1 MVIVEAETREDILK
15 LVGHISPQAREF
27 VSEAFREQAVSVFH
41 YSRTEEVHG
50 VFCAAEND
58 DCMIAYVSF
67 LKMSMNE
74 STFILGLIAETIR
87 TFLARVDGK
96 ELCFNVYGE
105 NEEVIAFIRGIG
117 FQSDMEGYHLIYTKT
132 EVPDV
137 PPTQLIEKQ
146 FESSMLQDFI
156 ELFDRGYFQLQ
167 LENGQIT
174 DWHSSNRVEFLNM
187 LQDKTRSDELRSF
200 WLENQLIGSY
210 LIHNNYIQDLVVNP
224 DYQNCGYGG
233 VILAHCVAHMRANKG
248 IVSVCLRVAKSN
260 WRARRFYERNHFEEL
275 ASFAEHTYIPG

>member
-1 MVIVEAETREDILK
+1 MEIVGAETREDILR

-50 VFCAAEND
+50 VFCVAEND
-58 DCMIAYVSF
+58 DCTIAYVSF

-74 STFILGLIAETIR
+74 STLILGLIAETIR

-105 NEEVIAFIRGIG
+105 NEEVIAFIRSIG

-132 EVPDV
+132 GVPDV
-137 PPTQLIEKQ
+137 PP
-146 FESSMLQDFI
+146 S
-156 ELFDRGYFQLQ
+156 
-167 LENGQIT
+167 
-174 DWHSSNRVEFLNM
+174 
-187 LQDKTRSDELRSF
+187 
-200 WLENQLIGSY
+200 QLIGSY

-248 IVSVCLRVAKSN
+248 IDIVCLRVAKSN
-260 WRARRFYERNHFEEL
+260 WRAKRFYERNHFEEL

>member
-1 MVIVEAETREDILK
+1 MVIVEAETREDILR

-58 DCMIAYVSF
+58 DCTIAYVSF

-74 STFILGLIAETIR
+74 LTFILGLIAETIR
-87 TFLARVDGK
+87 TFLEEGDGK

-105 NEEVIAFIRGIG
+105 NEEVIAFIRSIG

-137 PPTQLIEKQ
+137 PPSQ
-146 FESSMLQDFI
+146 M
-156 ELFDRGYFQLQ
+156 
-167 LENGQIT
+167 
-174 DWHSSNRVEFLNM
+174 
-187 LQDKTRSDELRSF
+187 
-200 WLENQLIGSY
+200 IGSY
-210 LIHNNYIQDLVVNP
+210 LIHNNSIQDLVVNP
-224 DYQNCGYGG
+224 DYQNCGYGS
-233 VILAHCVAHMRANKG
+233 VILSHCVAHMRANKG
-248 IVSVCLRVAKSN
+248 IDNVCLRVAKSN
-260 WRARRFYERNHFEEL
+260 WRAKRFYERNHFEEL

>member
-1 MVIVEAETREDILK
+1 MEIVEAENREDILR

-58 DCMIAYVSF
+58 DCTIAYVSF
-67 LKMSMNE
+67 LKISMNE
-74 STFILGLIAETIR
+74 LTFILGLIDATIR
-87 TFLARVDGK
+87 TFLEEGDGK

-105 NEEVIAFIRGIG
+105 NEEVIAFIRSIG

-137 PPTQLIEKQ
+137 PTSQLIEKQ
-146 FESSMLQDFI
+146 FEPSMLQEFI
-156 ELFDRGYFQLQ
+156 ELFDRGYLQLQ

-174 DWHSSNRVEFLNM
+174 DWHSSNRVEFLNL
-187 LQDKTRSDELRSF
+187 LQNKTRSDELRSF
-200 WLENQLIGSY
+200 WLDNQLIGSY

-224 DYQNCGYGG
+224 DYQNCGYGSM
-233 VILAHCVAHMRANKG
+233 ILAHCVAHMRANKG
-248 IVSVCLRVAKSN
+248 IDNVCLRVAKSN
-260 WRARRFYERNHFEEL
+260 WRAKRFYKRNHFEEQ

>member
-1 MVIVEAETREDILK
+1 M
-15 LVGHISPQAREF
+15 
-27 VSEAFREQAVSVFH
+27 SEAFREQAVSVFH

-58 DCMIAYVSF
+58 DCTIAYVSF
-67 LKMSMNE
+67 LKISMNE
-74 STFILGLIAETIR
+74 LTFILGLIDATIR
-87 TFLARVDGK
+87 TFLEEGDGK

-105 NEEVIAFIRGIG
+105 NEEVIAFIRSIG

-137 PPTQLIEKQ
+137 PTSQLIEKQ
-146 FESSMLQDFI
+146 FEPSMLQEFI
-156 ELFDRGYFQLQ
+156 ELFDRGYLQLQ

-174 DWHSSNRVEFLNM
+174 DWHSSNRVEFLNL
-187 LQDKTRSDELRSF
+187 LQNKTRSDELRSF
-200 WLENQLIGSY
+200 WLDNQLIGSY

-233 VILAHCVAHMRANKG
+233 VILVHCVAHMRVNKG
-248 IVSVCLRVAKSN
+248 IDNVCLRVAKSN
-260 WRARRFYERNHFEEL
+260 RRAKRFYERNHFEEL